1 MIGMDIIQ
9 SSARKKITEVFKD
22 EIDKRGKETFVG
34 SDLQWTDS
42 YDCQRQYK
50 IWVEQIQKIRRTKG
64 KDEEFIRKDNGFWK
78 LLKEIVQK

>member
-42 YDCQRQYK
+42 YDRQRQYK